1 MAFTLMNIAAYGF
14 IKGWTAFALYWEEES
29 KGSSL
34 TSPITALVY
43 KTTKK
48 VIASKYR

>member
-14 IKGWTAFALYWEEES
+14 IKVWTAIALYWEEES

-34 TSPITALVY
+34 TSLITALVY

-48 VIASKYR
+48 